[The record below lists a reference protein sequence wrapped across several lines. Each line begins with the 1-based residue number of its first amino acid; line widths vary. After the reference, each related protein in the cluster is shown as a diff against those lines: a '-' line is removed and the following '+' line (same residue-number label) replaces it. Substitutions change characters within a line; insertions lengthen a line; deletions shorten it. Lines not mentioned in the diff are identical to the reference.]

1 MEVSINASLLYAG
14 SLLGEAQSE
23 DRRLLHVRKEYGEK
37 GHDVIV
43 IDLDKMSASRF
54 FNMKYFIF
62 HSIALQLD
70 MFGLAQV
77 FNQL

>member
-1 MEVSINASLLYAG
+1 MEVLINASLLYAG

-23 DRRLLHVRKEYGEK
+23 DRRLLHARKEYGEK
-37 GHDVIV
+37 GHDEIV
-43 IDLDKMSASRF
+43 IDLDKMSASR

>member
-54 FNMKYFIF
+54 NTRYFIF

-77 FNQL
+77 FSQL